1 MHIER
6 ETYPGYGGSL
16 TLAYSARA
24 DAAVVSLERILREY
38 QVRSDTSH
46 FFRDDVGYCTYNID
60 LEYWLNE
67 DFQQA
72 IVMWQLEH

>member
-6 ETYPGYGGSL
+6 KTYPGYGGSL
-16 TLAYSARA
+16 TLAYSTRH
-24 DAAVVSLERILREY
+24 DAANVALERIMREY

-46 FFRDDVGYCTYNID
+46 FFRDDVGHITYNID
-60 LEYWLNE
+60 PEQWLNE